1 MRTLI
6 SFYTIYYHWVVG
18 MFLFFSP
25 IALVLTVLGYVVM
38 FLLAAT
44 IAPKVAGKLSGTL
57 SLYSSMALTL
67 VLIIFVF
74 SATLAAIIYAI
85 QLWQGV
91 PINLT
96 DPSVVWGFIVPIMAF
111 VIIAN
116 LITYLISPFM
126 INLFYGAT
134 PDQRL
139 QEIVNRVAQRLGVKP
154 PKAVRVRGPPNAFAY
169 GNIVTGKYV
178 AVTDGMM
185 ELVDQNE
192 LEAVIGH
199 EIGHHKHRDNAIMLF
214 LGILPSVIYYLG
226 VSLVHLAL
234 WGGNSGRRNGSGNA
248 IIAAVGIAAVI
259 VSFVLQILILT
270 FSRLREY
277 YADLEGARAAG
288 RSAMQAALA
297 KIHIF
302 YRRNED
308 IHQSVKDSKMRA
320 LFIYAL
326 TDAVAEP
333 FYRVSRA
340 DIERI
345 MRSEYSP
352 IEEILATHPPIPKR
366 LRFLENLTWI

>member
-1 MRTLI
+1 
-6 SFYTIYYHWVVG
+6 
-18 MFLFFSP
+18 MFLFFDP
-25 IALVLTVLGYVVM
+25 IALALMVLGYIVM
-38 FLLAAT
+38 FMLAST
-44 IAPKVAGKLSGTL
+44 IAPKVAGRLSGAF
-57 SLYSSMALTL
+57 SLYTSMALTL
-67 VLIIFVF
+67 ILIILVF
-74 SATLAAIIYAI
+74 TGTLFGIIYAI
-85 QLWQGV
+85 QAWRGAT
-91 PINLT
+91 INLS
-96 DPSVVWGFIVPIMAF
+96 DPGIVIGFILPIMLF
-111 VIIAN
+111 VVIAN
-116 LITYLISPFM
+116 LFTYILSPLM

-134 PDQRL
+134 PDPRL
-139 QEIVNRVAQRLGVKP
+139 QEIVNRVASRLGVKP

-169 GNIVTGKYV
+169 GNIFFGKYV
-178 AVTDGMM
+178 AVTEGML
-185 ELVDQNE
+185 ELVDQRE

-226 VSLVHLAL
+226 VSLVHLGL
-234 WGGNSGRRNGSGNA
+234 WGGGGRRNGSSPA
-248 IIAAVGIAAVI
+248 ILVLVGIAAVI
-259 VSFVLQILILT
+259 VSFVLQILILA

-277 YADLEGARAAG
+277 YADLEGAKAAG

-302 YRRNED
+302 YRRNPE
-308 IHQSVKDSKMRA
+308 IHQSVSESKLRA

-333 FYRVSRA
+333 FYRVTRA

-366 LRFLENLTWI
+366 LRFLENLTWISP

>member
-1 MRTLI
+1 
-6 SFYTIYYHWVVG
+6 

-25 IALVLTVLGYVVM
+25 IALVLTVIGYVVM

-57 SLYSSMALTL
+57 SLYSSMVLTL

-85 QLWQGV
+85 QTWQGV
-91 PINLT
+91 PLNLS

-111 VIIAN
+111 VVIAN
-116 LITYLISPFM
+116 LVTYLVSPFM

-134 PDQRL
+134 PDPRL

-169 GNIVTGKYV
+169 GNIVAGRYV
-178 AVTDGMM
+178 AVTEGMM

-214 LGILPSVIYYLG
+214 LGVLPSVIYYLG

-234 WGGNSGRRNGSGNA
+234 WGGNSERRNGSGNA
-248 IIAAVGIAAVI
+248 ILAIVGIAAVM

-288 RSAMQAALA
+288 KSAMQAALA

-302 YRRNED
+302 YHRNED

-345 MRSEYSP
+345 MRSGYSP